1 MLTYNIPRDKLAD
14 AKVITPGGRSPTIS
28 PLDDPA
34 WCSVT
39 VLVPSKRLANV
50 MDQLE
55 VRSLL
60 LLLLLL
66 LWPWID
72 IWFSVLL
79 PGAQCFEHTV
89 FGYGVMLSRC
99 LLFLTTNW
107 PTFRRFN
114 RHTLLKDIGALDLIV
129 FKMENCR
136 I

>member
-1 MLTYNIPRDKLAD
+1 MWHRRHKRILGFLKSKSNSMLTYNIPRDKLAD

-72 IWFSVLL
+72 IWFSSCSQAHSASNTPFSDMV
-79 PGAQCFEHTV
+79 
-89 FGYGVMLSRC
+89 
-99 LLFLTTNW
+99 
-107 PTFRRFN
+107 
-114 RHTLLKDIGALDLIV
+114 
-129 FKMENCR
+129 
-136 I
+136 